1 MDTWYATKKIMLQ
14 IEKLSK
20 IYYCPLK
27 VNRQVDDS
35 GGSKPYQRID
45 GLNWTEAEWQQGK
58 IIKMRGF
65 PAEHKV
71 KVFRVMLSTQ
81 RTDYD

>member
-20 IYYCPLK
+20 IDYCPLK

-45 GLNWTEAEWQQGK
+45 GLNWTEAE
-58 IIKMRGF
+58 
-65 PAEHKV
+65 
-71 KVFRVMLSTQ
+71 
-81 RTDYD
+81 